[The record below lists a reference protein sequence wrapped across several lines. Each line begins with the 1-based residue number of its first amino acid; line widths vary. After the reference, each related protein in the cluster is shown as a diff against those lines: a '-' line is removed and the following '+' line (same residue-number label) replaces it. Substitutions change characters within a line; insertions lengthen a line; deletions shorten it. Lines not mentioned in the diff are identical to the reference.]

1 MSECDRVCTPGVS
14 RRRFERVKTK
24 TMRTQH
30 QRRKQGYTRIL
41 SLVVAITTVISW
53 ATTPTYAQSDDI
65 TGLVDAFAPD
75 PINDTPEVVAD
86 EAVQFNKA
94 EQALSQGLTNTNAP
108 TRSFPSPAQIREV
121 VNNKPVAPA
130 PGVRRVKSPHDDLAF
145 LDGEVP
151 EVAPAAS
158 QPAQP
163 RRPVIQEPKATAKQ
177 AKAPAIKDSGLS
189 EKLAQSE
196 NRSKELERQ
205 LSEAKGQLAAAELE
219 ISRLSSII
227 ESHSRA
233 RLNLPDN
240 SASRKAHVEHV
251 AAPAPRAVVH
261 SRAVESMQVAGPTDL
276 QVATITVEKADLRLG
291 PGKNHSALM
300 SLRRGSRLAVEAR
313 QGEWYR
319 VFAPNGQRA
328 WIHSS
333 LVRFGDGAV
342 GSNDGSAVTVKGF
355 DAKLK

>member
-1 MSECDRVCTPGVS
+1 MSLAS
-14 RRRFERVKTK
+14 
-24 TMRTQH
+24 
-30 QRRKQGYTRIL
+30 
-41 SLVVAITTVISW
+41 SW
-53 ATTPTYAQSDDI
+53 PANPTLAQSDDI

-75 PINDTPEVVAD
+75 PINDIPAAVAD
-86 EAVQFNKA
+86 EARHFNKA
-94 EQALSQGLTNTNAP
+94 ERALSHGLTNTNAAQH
-108 TRSFPSPAQIREV
+108 SFPSPAQIREV

-130 PGVRRVKSPHDDLAF
+130 PSVRRVKSAQDDLEF

-151 EVAPAAS
+151 EIEP
-158 QPAQP
+158 QPKQS
-163 RRPVIQEPKATAKQ
+163 RRPVIQEQKPVAKQ
-177 AKAPAIKDSGLS
+177 AKAPAPKDTGLS
-189 EKLAQSE
+189 EKLSQSE
-196 NRSKELERQ
+196 SRSRELERQ
-205 LSEAKGQLAAAELE
+205 LSEAKSQLAAAELE

-233 RLNLPDN
+233 RFNLPDN
-240 SASRKAHVEHV
+240 TTSPHKTRVEH
-251 AAPAPRAVVH
+251 ASATAPRAA
-261 SRAVESMQVAGPTDL
+261 AVQALAAESVQVAGSSDL

-342 GSNDGSAVTVKGF
+342 RSNDGSAVTVKGF